1 MKPKKVPFSLIGM
14 GLGAALCATVIT
26 RTLLGGPPTVPR
38 TADVVKAGREEP
50 PPAGTQDDRSPLVT
64 GVSIGGN
71 GLIEPAEPETRV
83 AGAVPGRIARVAVKE
98 GEHVELGAVL
108 VELEGAVE
116 RASLA
121 AAEADLAGAKA
132 DLTRSL
138 RGQRAEDIEAA
149 AAEASASKTRA
160 ELSASVLSRTEALAK
175 KGAVSTEELDRAKSS
190 AAADESAWKASDAR
204 RRLLLAGSRSEDI
217 ASARAR
223 MTAAAARV
231 EQAKATVERLL
242 VKAPIAGEVLRVK
255 YRAGEYYAPQGGEAL
270 LLMGDTSKLR
280 VRMDVDERDIAKVTL
295 GAQAWVL
302 VDAFHGRKFGGKVS
316 EIGRRMGRKNV
327 RTDEPTE
334 RIDTKILE
342 VVIDLEPGSALLPGL
357 RVMAYIADDKAGG

>member
-149 AAEASASKTRA
+149 AVEASASKTRA
-160 ELSASVLSRTEALAK
+160 ELSASVLLRTEALAK
-175 KGAVSTEELDRAKSS
+175 KGAVSTEELDHAVCSVLREEAEAVVEAAIAAGAADGAKLVPEPFDSPVIQALFGTTAAFRLLPHVHGTDGYFAAS
-190 AAADESAWKASDAR
+190 LRVERPAAAPASPEKTTDA
-204 RRLLLAGSRSEDI
+204 G
-217 ASARAR
+217 
-223 MTAAAARV
+223 
-231 EQAKATVERLL
+231 
-242 VKAPIAGEVLRVK
+242 
-255 YRAGEYYAPQGGEAL
+255 
-270 LLMGDTSKLR
+270 
-280 VRMDVDERDIAKVTL
+280 
-295 GAQAWVL
+295 
-302 VDAFHGRKFGGKVS
+302 
-316 EIGRRMGRKNV
+316 
-327 RTDEPTE
+327 
-334 RIDTKILE
+334 
-342 VVIDLEPGSALLPGL
+342 
-357 RVMAYIADDKAGG
+357 